1 MEFKKREGHLHAKG
15 TATIVA
21 WSTLMSLH
29 ERAFPWE
36 LEGIE
41 GEIIPFNP
49 HRK

>member
-1 MEFKKREGHLHAKG
+1 MEFKKREGHLHAKR

>member
-1 MEFKKREGHLHAKG
+1 
-15 TATIVA
+15 
-21 WSTLMSLH
+21 LMSLH

-49 HRK
+49 HRKWVFTN